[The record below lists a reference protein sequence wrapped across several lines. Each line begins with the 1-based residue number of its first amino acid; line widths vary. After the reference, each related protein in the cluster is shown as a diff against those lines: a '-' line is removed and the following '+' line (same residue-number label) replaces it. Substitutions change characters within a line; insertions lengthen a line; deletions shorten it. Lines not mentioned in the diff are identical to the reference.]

1 MTEGGPVMAVNE
13 EALRAALDE
22 AFAAFTA
29 ATTVE
34 DLRVAALGIVSEF
47 QVVVDAL
54 WPE

>member
-1 MTEGGPVMAVNE
+1 MPVDE

-22 AFAAFTA
+22 AETAFGA

-34 DLRVAALGIVSEF
+34 DLRVAALAIVSEF
-47 QVVVDAL
+47 TRVVDAL